1 MTTEQQRK
9 MLEAAAKAC
18 GYGELI
24 FCNGADDDGYDDGV
38 WKYTW
43 RRDESGRLL
52 LWNPLANP
60 AGTAEMCA
68 KLDINTFYYLS
79 LPKVECSA
87 EDAGDEQVIRYTSG
101 YANNPGEKL
110 KAWMFAAT
118 MVAAKIGG
126 YTDA

>member
-24 FCNGADDDGYDDGV
+24 FCNGADDDGYDNGV

-52 LWNPLANP
+52 QGL
-60 AGTAEMCA
+60 
-68 KLDINTFYYLS
+68 
-79 LPKVECSA
+79 
-87 EDAGDEQVIRYTSG
+87 EDAATSLETIALRSYGDESYLNTVQQMRG
-101 YANNPGEKL
+101 YAGSR
-110 KAWMFAAT
+110 AGAARET
-118 MVAAKIGG
+118 LATTGPKP
-126 YTDA
+126 

>member
-18 GYGELI
+18 GYEYPHMLFG
-24 FCNGADDDGYDDGV
+24 
-38 WKYTW
+38 
-43 RRDESGRLL
+43 GRV
-52 LWNPLANP
+52 WNPLAN
-60 AGTAEMCA
+60 GLDTAEMCA

-118 MVAAKIGG
+118 MVAAKIGEYG
-126 YTDA
+126 E

>member
-1 MTTEQQRK
+1 MTAEQKRK

-18 GYGELI
+18 GLI
-24 FCNGADDDGYDDGV
+24 VIGYQGDGLLIASDGC
-38 WKYTW
+38 
-43 RRDESGRLL
+43 RSGY
-52 LWNPLANP
+52 LWEPIENALD
-60 AGTAEMCA
+60 TAEMCA

-101 YANNPGEKL
+101 YENNPGEKL
-110 KAWMFAAT
+110 KAWMYAAT

-126 YTDA
+126 YENDV

>member
-1 MTTEQQRK
+1 MIPEQRRK
-9 MLEAAAKAC
+9 ILEAAAKAC
-18 GYGELI
+18 
-24 FCNGADDDGYDDGV
+24 C
-38 WKYTW
+38 YTPY
-43 RRDESGRLL
+43 
-52 LWNPLANP
+52 WNPSLEEWQKDLTDPYVNGMVWNPIDNP
-60 AGTAEMCA
+60 ADTANMCA
-68 KLDINTFYYLS
+68 KMDINTFYYLS

-126 YTDA
+126 YKDES